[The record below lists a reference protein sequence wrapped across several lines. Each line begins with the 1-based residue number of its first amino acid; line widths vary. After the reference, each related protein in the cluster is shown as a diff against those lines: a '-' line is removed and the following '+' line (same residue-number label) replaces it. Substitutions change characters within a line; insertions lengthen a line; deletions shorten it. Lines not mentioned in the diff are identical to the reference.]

1 MIYGYLRVSTDI
13 QDTES
18 QLDGINKYC
27 ENKSIKIDS
36 WIKDDGVSGA
46 VDFEDR
52 NLGKLIK
59 KAKNGDTIIAGE
71 VSRLG
76 RSLFM
81 VMRFLEYCMKN
92 EIKVITVKDGY
103 ELCDNIQSKVLAFAF
118 GLSAEIER
126 EMIKRRTSEGRARF
140 VAAGGKLG
148 SSSNYGNLKLSKFDK
163 EIRSMCKEGKS
174 MSYIARC
181 FGTSRDTVSRYI
193 KYCNIEFSE
202 KESSLMKQNNKNH
215 SVTEKKLEECRTVI
229 EYAINKGYTFQEI
242 YNHVKSCKN
251 IAIAEKSIRYYI
263 RSDKYLNDLW
273 VKKREK
279 LRLEANIKASKKTNK
294 INEYKNQLNGEYL

>member
-13 QDTES
+13 QDTSS
-18 QLDGINKYC
+18 QLEGINKYC

-59 KAKNGDTIIAGE
+59 KAKNGDTIISGE
-71 VSRLG
+71 ISRLG

-103 ELCDNIQSKVLAFAF
+103 ELGDNIQSKVLAFAF

-148 SSSNYGNLKLSKFDK
+148 TPSSNGNLKLAKFDK
-163 EIRSMCKEGKS
+163 EIKSMCKECKS
-174 MSYIARC
+174 MSYIGRC
-181 FGTSRDTVSRYI
+181 FGVSRETVSRYI
-193 KYCNIEFSE
+193 KYCNIDYSE
-202 KESSLMKQNNKNH
+202 KETSFTKQNKKNH
-215 SVTEKKLEECRTVI
+215 SVTEKNLSECRTVI

-242 YNHVKSCKN
+242 YKHVKSCKN
-251 IAIAEKSIRYYI
+251 IAISEKSIRYYI

-273 VKKREK
+273 VNTRERI
-279 LRLEANIKASKKTNK
+279 RLEANIQASKKTDK
-294 INEYKNQLNGEYL
+294 INAYKIQLNG